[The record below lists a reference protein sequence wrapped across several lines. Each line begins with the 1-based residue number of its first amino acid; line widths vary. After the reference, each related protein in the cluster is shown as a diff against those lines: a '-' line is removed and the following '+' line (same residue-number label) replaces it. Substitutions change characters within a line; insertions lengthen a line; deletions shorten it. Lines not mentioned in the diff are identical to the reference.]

1 MNTIFL
7 VAAFGVAYAFV
18 KVRRDRMKADGRVR

>member
-1 MNTIFL
+1 MSWIAL

-18 KVRRDRMKADGRVR
+18 KVRRDRNTDGGVN

>member
-1 MNTIFL
+1 MNWMYL

-18 KVRRDRMKADGRVR
+18 RVRRDRLKAAGRAN

>member
-1 MNTIFL
+1 M

-18 KVRRDRMKADGRVR
+18 KVRRDRKAEGRAN

>member
-1 MNTIFL
+1 MSWIVL

-18 KVRRDRMKADGRVR
+18 KVRRDRKAEGGAN

>member
-1 MNTIFL
+1 MSWIAL

-18 KVRRDRMKADGRVR
+18 KVRRDRKAEGRAN